1 VTPSGG
7 ASRAVPAGLRI
18 AALLWLGAAWI
29 LLRDDRVPEG
39 RLDLPERLAV
49 SIEEVE
55 AAGWTSM
62 LLQAAEGPLVARVSG
77 RPPPLRVDPPPRL
90 RAGRASTLGM
100 RAGEAVQVRLESSV
114 EAPRTLSLE
123 AGEEGEF
130 LLRPR
135 SPGWTTWRIEARPAR
150 AGLSREEA
158 PPDGPAR
165 AESVPDRPAPDG
177 LTYEWS
183 GWVEP
188 PRPLRILALTGP
200 PGSESRFAV
209 RALEESGEEVEV
221 WTHLGRGLWIGRAA
235 GEALPTEAADYAG
248 VDVILLFPGLALTP
262 PEAGAILDAV
272 RVGGTGLLLAA
283 TDGGSPDLLGVA
295 LGVVPGVAPE
305 PIRADA
311 IDWSVPAEIRPLPPL
326 DLSVRIRAPA
336 AGAPGPPAP
345 LLLSAQGRGRV
356 GALSLPDTWSWR
368 MEGGAEEAHRAFWRS
383 VADWLSDG
391 FARDPALE
399 ILAEEV
405 RVGEPVRF
413 RWLGSTP
420 LSQPPAVRLEG
431 PDRSDVL
438 RLASL
443 RETGLGSESM
453 GTFVPIVPGGYH
465 LEPMDPGS
473 GVREG
478 DGVEEDV
485 LAGDMLAG
493 DAPEGDAGQPTL
505 LEGGAGRWALDP
517 EAGSPDPEGR
527 LARLATASHGGGIEW
542 AAASPSPTGGPTGG
556 PFSSRVP
563 WTRIPWP
570 LLLFGVSALLLLS
583 EWTLRRLDGRP

>member
-1 VTPSGG
+1 VIPSGG
-7 ASRAVPAGLRI
+7 IPKAAPSGLRI
-18 AALLWLGAAWI
+18 AALLWLGAALI

-39 RLDLPERLAV
+39 RLDLPERLSV

-90 RAGRASTLGM
+90 RAGRASTLRV
-100 RAGEAVQVRLESSV
+100 RAGEALQVTLESSV
-114 EAPRTLSLE
+114 EAPRTVSLE

-135 SPGWTTWRIEARPAR
+135 SPGWTTWRIETRSVG
-150 AGLSREEA
+150 AGLSRDE
-158 PPDGPAR
+158 PAS
-165 AESVPDRPAPDG
+165 AESAPAE

-221 WTHLGRGLWIGRAA
+221 WTHLGRGLWIGRGA
-235 GEALPTEAADYAG
+235 GEALPTQAADYVG
-248 VDVILLFPGLALTP
+248 VDVILIFPGLELTP

-272 RVGGTGLLLAA
+272 RVGGAGLLLAA
-283 TDGGSPDLLGVA
+283 TDGGSPDLLRVA
-295 LGVVPGVAPE
+295 PDPLGVSGWGAAQ

-336 AGAPGPPAP
+336 AEAPGSPAP
-345 LLLSAQGRGRV
+345 LLLSALGRGRV
-356 GALSLPDTWSWR
+356 GALLLPDTWSWR

-391 FARDPALE
+391 FARDPTLE

-413 RWLGSTP
+413 RWLGSTA
-420 LSQPPAVRLEG
+420 LSEAPAVRLEG
-431 PDRSDVL
+431 PGRSDVL

-443 RETGLGSESM
+443 RETDLGLESM
-453 GTFVPIVPGGYH
+453 GTFVPIEPGGYH
-465 LEPMDPGS
+465 LEPVDS
-473 GVREG
+473 
-478 DGVEEDV
+478 
-485 LAGDMLAG
+485 
-493 DAPEGDAGQPTL
+493 
-505 LEGGAGRWALDP
+505 EGGTGRWASGP

-527 LARLATASHGGGIEW
+527 LARLAAASHGGGIQW
-542 AAASPSPTGGPTGG
+542 AAASLDPTGGPTGG
-556 PFSSRVP
+556 PFPSRIP
-563 WTRIPWP
+563 WSRIPWP
-570 LLLFGVSALLLLS
+570 LLLFGVPALLFLS